1 MIVCFFTHLSA
12 LGIVG
17 GSVGLVL
24 RHADRCVMSFILG
37 VIGASLM
44 TNDVEHLH
52 VHLFCLRIFFCDV
65 YLYVFCP
72 CLNWVAWFLTS
83 ECWEF
88 FLRFEY
94 ESSVRFAILYVFG
107 SSFHSFVSLVSLA
120 YLFILFQR
128 GKVLH
133 FDEGEFIG
141 FFFLCGPCFW
151 CPSRKSLIWPL
162 RSQCFHLRV
171 F

>member
-24 RHADRCVMSFILG
+24 RRADGCVMSFILG

-52 VHLFCLRIFFCDV
+52 VHLFCLRILFGDV

-72 CLNWVAWFLTS
+72 CLNWVAWFLTT
-83 ECWEF
+83 EC
-88 FLRFEY
+88 
-94 ESSVRFAILYVFG
+94 
-107 SSFHSFVSLVSLA
+107 
-120 YLFILFQR
+120 
-128 GKVLH
+128 
-133 FDEGEFIG
+133 
-141 FFFLCGPCFW
+141 
-151 CPSRKSLIWPL
+151 
-162 RSQCFHLRV
+162 
-171 F
+171 